1 MASPSPST
9 TDYPDI
15 ATPRGAAGLLDVLL
29 QSRRLLALSARL
41 GAWLAAWWGKPFK
54 LGPLVIAARH
64 ADVRELLSRDLDF
77 RIAPINEA
85 RIEAVNGPF
94 VLGMDRGATLA
105 LERRAL
111 YSALHQVDKTR
122 LRDQVARAAVDAIA
136 RAGDGPLDVVGGYAR
151 PIAAATARALF
162 GIAGTDERLFMDM
175 ARAIFAHTFLNIT
188 GDAVIEARALKA
200 AALMRAWFDAEIA
213 RRRASSELGDDM
225 MGALLRERML
235 DDDGVRRT
243 LGGMLVG
250 SIDTTA
256 SAVAKIIEVIGRDRD
271 LNERIRRD
279 ARDLR
284 NANDLARLEGWCLDA
299 LRRWPHN
306 AAMLRKAAADTRLGA
321 TQVKAGSAMLAWTQA
336 AMLDASVFPEP
347 AQLAHDRPRSAYFHF
362 GGELH
367 HCGGRSINQ
376 FQIPLLVGALVARGI
391 ARVGPMQ
398 WAGQFPDGLEVY
410 FTRERP

>member
-1 MASPSPST
+1 MATPSPST

-29 QSRRLLALSARL
+29 QSRRLLAFSARL

-64 ADVRELLSRDLDF
+64 ADVRELLARDLDF

-111 YSALHQVDKTR
+111 YSALSQVDKTKIR
-122 LRDQVARAAVDAIA
+122 ESVARAAMQAIT

-162 GIAGTDERLFMDM
+162 GISGSDERLFMDT

-188 GDAVIEARALKA
+188 GDAAIEARALKA
-200 AALMRAWFDAEIA
+200 ASLMREWFDAEIA
-213 RRRASSELGDDM
+213 RRRASGELGDDM
-225 MGALLRERML
+225 MGALLRERAL

-256 SAVAKIIEVIGRDRD
+256 SAVAKIVEMIGCDRD
-271 LNERIRRD
+271 LNERMTRD
-279 ARDLR
+279 ARDAR
-284 NANDLARLEGWCLDA
+284 NEGDLTRLEGWCLDA

-321 TQVKAGSAMLAWTQA
+321 TRVKAGAAVLAWTQA
-336 AMLDASVFPEP
+336 AMLDSSVFPEP
-347 AQLAHDRPRSAYFHF
+347 ARLAHDRPRSAYFHF

-367 HCGGRSINQ
+367 HCGGRAINQ

-391 ARVGPMQ
+391 ARVGAMQ
-398 WAGQFPDGLEVY
+398 WAGQFPDRLEVY
-410 FTRERP
+410 FTEQRP